1 MLKAMRKHARY
12 FYVLFFIVILTFIFW
27 GVGTVDKTGQVEI
40 LAEVG
45 KYKITAEEYWKTYDR
60 IYRFYREIYK
70 EKFDEEMEKKMNLKE
85 NVLNSMINERVLLT
99 AAQKAGIT
107 VGDEELQDAIAR
119 EPAFM
124 KNGAFDKE
132 IYSNRLRLNR
142 ITPEEFE
149 RSQRRELI
157 LSKMR
162 RLIELSVDIPDTADV
177 QPSQGS
183 SNEQASKM
191 IHQAKLNDLREKALN
206 SYIEGLKKEIKIKVN
221 KQLIA

>member
-27 GVGTVDKTGQVEI
+27 GVGTVDKTGGVEI

-45 KYKITAEEYWKTYDR
+45 KYKITTEEYWRTYDR
-60 IYRFYREIYK
+60 VYRFYREIYK
-70 EKFDEEMEKKMNLKE
+70 EQFDEEMEKKMNLKE

-99 AAQKAGIT
+99 AAQKSGIT
-107 VGDEELQDAIAR
+107 ASDQELQDAIAR

-132 IYSNRLRLNR
+132 VYLNRLRLNR

-149 RSQRRELI
+149 RSQRQELI

-162 RLIELSVDIPDTADV
+162 RLVELAVDVSDGSDTQLPQD
-177 QPSQGS
+177 S

-191 IHQAKLNDLREKALN
+191 IHQAKLTDLREKALS
-206 SYIEGLKKEIKIKVN
+206 SYIEGLKKDIKIKIN
-221 KQLIA
+221 KQHLS